1 MKKILFI
8 TLLLVTCLSCSNN
21 STNSSNNPVPENLV
35 GSWKI
40 MGYYTTFDIDAQPAT
55 DNFHLVD
62 YVNEITFNTNKTFS
76 QITGNANHTGTYSVS
91 TDNVLT
97 LNYTRN
103 FPTEP
108 NYSESV
114 EISLLNETTLETKLY
129 SNEFCGTDAVV
140 GYKYNK
146 IN

>member
-1 MKKILFI
+1 MRKIFLMLTSLI
-8 TLLLVTCLSCSNN
+8 AVLGC
-21 STNSSNNPVPENLV
+21 SSNDESSNIVDTPENLI

-40 MGYYTTFDIDAQPAT
+40 MGYYTTFDIDAQPPT
-55 DNFHLVD
+55 DNFHLID
-62 YVNEITFNTNKTFS
+62 NINEITFNTNNTFS
-76 QITGNANHTGTYSVS
+76 QIVGSVNHHGTYNVS
-91 TDNVLT
+91 YDNVLT

-108 NYSESV
+108 NYSEFV
-114 EISLLNETTLETKLY
+114 EISLLNETTLETKVN

>member
-1 MKKILFI
+1 MLTSLIAVLG
-8 TLLLVTCLSCSNN
+8 C
-21 STNSSNNPVPENLV
+21 SSNDESSNIIETPENLI

-40 MGYYTTFDIDAQPAT
+40 MGYYTTFDIDAQPPT
-55 DNFHLVD
+55 DNFHLID
-62 YVNEITFNTNKTFS
+62 NINEITFNTNNTFS
-76 QITGNANHTGTYSVS
+76 QIVGSVNHHGTYNVS
-91 TDNVLT
+91 YDNVLT

-108 NYSESV
+108 NYSEFV
-114 EISLLNETTLETKLY
+114 EISLLNETTLETKVN